1 MAVFFNGRLW
11 ITPATMSLVDDSQ
24 MYNRNPNV
32 GNVLAILGPAGG
44 GKPFEPVKFGS
55 YAEAAKLLISGE
67 SLKAIEKA
75 FDPSSQTFGP
85 SKILFIRTNDET
97 QSALDLKDDAGNVV
111 INLTSTGFGKI
122 NNSIRVMVTN
132 GTRRGKRVY
141 TRIGS
146 VTQNGNNIARDC
158 LNVQY
163 VGNATSATVTVTSTK
178 VILKKGGAIAESFDL
193 VDIATIQELSD
204 RINAVD
210 GFVSLVLENSG
221 QLAAINRL
229 DGVTDVS
236 VKTDSPVALTGNLQ
250 AIVDWF
256 NGQGEPLVNAVRADG
271 ALAAPANI
279 SYTYLRGA
287 SDGLVTMNEWANA
300 FEALQG
306 EDVQWVC
313 PISSDPAIHA
323 MADSHCAYM
332 SNIARMERRA
342 ICGTALGTSDDA
354 AIKAAKNINSDRTSL
369 VHLGFYDYDS
379 AGKLTLFPPYILAAQ
394 LAGMFS
400 GVNPGTA
407 LSNKTIKIRGLERK
421 LRNPT
426 DTDDLIEGGL
436 LCVED
441 TPKGFKVIKSITT
454 WLANDNYNRVE
465 ISTGVALDYVSR
477 AVRETLDALR
487 GEKGGPQKLAEAIS
501 RVDSTLRELARPE
514 PMGIGVIVGDKAN
527 PAYRNITSSLEGDV
541 LRVEFECSPVIPI
554 NYIPVVIHAV
564 PYSGSASL

>member
-32 GNVLAILGPAGG
+32 GNILAILGPAGG

-122 NNSIRVMVTN
+122 NNFIRVMVTN

-146 VTQNGNNIARDC
+146 VAQSGNNIARDC
-158 LNVQY
+158 LNIQY
-163 VGNATSATVTVTSTK
+163 IGAAASASVTVTSAQ

-236 VKTDSPVALTGNLQ
+236 VKTASPVALTGNLQ

-271 ALAAPANI
+271 ALAAPASI

-354 AIKAAKNINSDRTSL
+354 AINAAKKINSDRTSL

-487 GEKGGPQKLAEAIS
+487 GEKGGPQKIAEAIS

-527 PAYRNITSSLEGDV
+527 PAYRNITASLEGDV

-554 NYIPVVIHAV
+554 NYIPIVIHAV
-564 PYSGSASL
+564 PYSGSASM

>member
-487 GEKGGPQKLAEAIS
+487 GEKGGPQKIAEAIS

-527 PAYRNITSSLEGDV
+527 PAYRNITASLEGDV

-554 NYIPVVIHAV
+554 NYIPIVIHAV